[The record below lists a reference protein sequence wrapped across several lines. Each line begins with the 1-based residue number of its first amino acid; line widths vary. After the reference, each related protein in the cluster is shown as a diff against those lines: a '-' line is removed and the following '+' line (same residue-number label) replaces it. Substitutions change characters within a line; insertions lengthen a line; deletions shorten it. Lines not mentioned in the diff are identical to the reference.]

1 VVVNEAT
8 KLAPEEPIGLKAVL
22 RAVEMKT
29 AKIEDIVVM
38 ATRPDEFNLEALPI
52 PDMASVSTRLQEGIS
67 CQEILTSVKAG
78 ELPSLNL
85 PENQWPLVQIMDK
98 LGHTATVS
106 QIIVQEPKLNLMAAE
121 INQLPVLIDESIE
134 RFMSTQSIGLRA
146 LIQIAI
152 QKSVSVSEVITM
164 DKVKELLPSQVPDK
178 EFLKIDALLKS
189 GVTVDEIIA
198 VGATGNLPVLTAPES
213 QNALVRLV
221 EDQGFKAVVRQ
232 VKYEKHAMSKKHIN

>member
-1 VVVNEAT
+1 MSEAT
-8 KLAPEEPIGLKAVL
+8 KLAPDEPIGLKAVL
-22 RAVEMKT
+22 RAVETKI

-38 ATRPDEFNLEALPI
+38 ATRPEEFNLESLPM
-52 PDMASVSTRLQEGIS
+52 PDMATVSTRLQEGIS

-106 QIIVQEPKLNLMAAE
+106 QVIVQEPKLNLMTAH
-121 INQLPVLIDESIE
+121 IDQLPLMVDESMEKFI
-134 RFMSTQSIGLRA
+134 STQSIGLRA
-146 LIQIAI
+146 LIQVAI
-152 QKSVSVSEVITM
+152 QKSVNVSEVAPL
-164 DKVKELLPSQVPDK
+164 DKVKELLPSQSPDE
-178 EFLKIDALLKS
+178 EFLKIDTLLKS

-198 VGATGNLPVLTAPES
+198 VGGTGNLPLLTAPEA

-221 EDQGFKAVVRQ
+221 EEQGFQAVVRQ
-232 VKYEKHAMSKKHIN
+232 VKSNVL